1 MKFMKK
7 IYKAPLAKN
16 ETFEF
21 ADEITAPTLPVSGD
35 ADSGTVVDAKHR
47 GFTIEEDAENE
58 KDAFLHLMVDRENG
72 NTSDL
77 W

>member
-1 MKFMKK
+1 MKK

-35 ADSGTVVDAKHR
+35 ADSGTVVDAKYR

-72 NTSDL
+72 NTRDL

>member
-21 ADEITAPTLPVSGD
+21 ADVITAPTLPVSGD

-58 KDAFLHLMVDRENG
+58 QDAFLHLMVDRENG

>member
-7 IYKAPLAKN
+7 IYKKKKKKN

-58 KDAFLHLMVDRENG
+58 QDAFLHLMVDRENG

>member
-47 GFTIEEDAENE
+47 GFTIEEDAENMM
-58 KDAFLHLMVDRENG
+58 KYYMRHKG
-72 NTSDL
+72 
-77 W
+77 

>member
-1 MKFMKK
+1 MKK

-21 ADEITAPTLPVSGD
+21 ADVITAPTLPVSGD

-58 KDAFLHLMVDRENG
+58 QDAFLHLMVDRENG

>member
-21 ADEITAPTLPVSGD
+21 ADEINMNTD
-35 ADSGTVVDAKHR
+35 RGTG
-47 GFTIEEDAENE
+47 GFGSTG
-58 KDAFLHLMVDRENG
+58 K
-72 NTSDL
+72 
-77 W
+77 